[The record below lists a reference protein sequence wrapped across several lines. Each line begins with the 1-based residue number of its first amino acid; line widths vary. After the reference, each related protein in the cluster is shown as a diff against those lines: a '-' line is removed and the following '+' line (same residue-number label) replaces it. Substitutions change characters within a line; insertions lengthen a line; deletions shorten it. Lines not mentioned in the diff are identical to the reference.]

1 MQNYLDLD
9 GVVNYLNGHTY
20 LTDDMARCVYSGRD
34 GNSYHATIVNS
45 LKEIE
50 NVDVFTYHY
59 DVYTY
64 VFAKLGKI
72 TSSDMYRVISDDYIQ
87 QYDVKEVHDCIFIF
101 DLSVEEIESN
111 FAGAVFLDE
120 WDEKEI
126 DHNKLD
132 ELISSSSKE
141 KLIKLSKEYFDF
153 A

>member
-1 MQNYLDLD
+1 MENYLDLD
-9 GVVNYLNGHTY
+9 GTVKYLNGFTY

-34 GNSYHATIVNS
+34 GNSYHAAIVNS
-45 LKEIE
+45 LREIE
-50 NVDVFTYHY
+50 GVDVFTYHY
-59 DVYTY
+59 DVYTHVY
-64 VFAKLGKI
+64 AKLGKI
-72 TSSDMYRVISDDYIQ
+72 TASEMYRIISDDYIQ

-101 DLSVEEIESN
+101 DLSIDEIESN

-126 DHNKLD
+126 DYSKLD

>member
-9 GVVNYLNGHTY
+9 GVVNYLNGDTY
-20 LTDDMARCVYSGRD
+20 LTDDKVRCVYSGRD
-34 GNSYHATIVNS
+34 GNSYHTAIVNS

-59 DVYTY
+59 DVYTHVY
-64 VFAKLGKI
+64 AKLGKI
-72 TSSDMYRVISDDYIQ
+72 SADDMRRLILDDYIQ
-87 QYDVKEVHDCIFIF
+87 EYDVKEVHNCIFIF
-101 DLSVEEIESN
+101 DFSIDEIEDN

-126 DHNKLD
+126 DYGKLD

>member
-1 MQNYLDLD
+1 MQNYLDLN
-9 GVVNYLNGHTY
+9 GIVKYLNGHTY

-34 GNSYHATIVNS
+34 GNSYHAAIVNT

-64 VFAKLGKI
+64 VYAKLGKI
-72 TSSDMYRVISDDYIQ
+72 SADDMRRIILNDYIQ
-87 QYDVKEVHDCIFIF
+87 QYDVKEVHNCIFIF
-101 DLSVEEIESN
+101 DLSIDEIESN
-111 FAGAVFLDE
+111 FVGAVFLDE
-120 WDEKEI
+120 GDEKEI
-126 DHNKLD
+126 DYGKLD
-132 ELISSSSKE
+132 KLISLSSKE